1 MKKIF
6 IWLSLLLVSLF
17 AQEDASN
24 KMVAKVGD
32 TIITE
37 KILMSVVNSKMS
49 RDFFH
54 SSLEDNKLLELKK
67 STLSTLID
75 RELIFQYAKEKGYA
89 LSEQD
94 LIEEEK
100 KILSA
105 FDSEQ
110 DFKMALSRSQMT
122 YETFKYEVEKE
133 KAMNNVYQAEIK
145 RSFTEDDLKKYYDE
159 NQYKFK
165 KPESISIQLIF
176 IQNDPTDKNGTQKVK
191 QRIKEAFD
199 LIKSGEDFGEVA
211 SEYSN
216 DKSRIKGGIIKDL
229 HRGMIDSSVEDEAF
243 SLKVGDVSKIIERT
257 VGSYLVKVID
267 KQSAIQLSFEE
278 VKSKLEIEL
287 KTQREKE
294 ALANLLNM
302 LKSKI
307 TVVNALETP

>member
-6 IWLSLLLVSLF
+6 IWFSLLLVSLF